1 MIIMNQDRLRR
12 VIDNMHRQGLEQI
25 LVTATASVYYL
36 TGVWVEPLERLL
48 ALYLD
53 DTGRCVLFGN
63 ALFGLE
69 EGDGLTV
76 LTHTDS
82 DDPVA
87 QIAQTVRPGKLGI
100 DKFWA
105 SRFLIGLMEQRRD
118 ITPVVGSAPVDD
130 ARMLKDAQEIEAM
143 VAASRINDQVMAI
156 ASAAVKDGATEEEL
170 AALVERTFREKG
182 ADRSSEG
189 QLVCFGPNGA
199 DPHHAPNRTVI
210 ARGDTVVFDIFIP
223 IHRYWCDMT
232 RTFFFREASDEGR
245 RVYEAVKA
253 ANLAAEAL
261 IRPGLPMRD
270 FDRAARKVIE
280 DAGYGPYFTHRL
292 GHGAGLECHEPPDN
306 SSANHTIAQ
315 PGMVFSVEP
324 GIYLPGKLGVRIEDL
339 VLVTEDGCRVLN
351 AFSKELTIL

>member
-292 GHGAGLECHEPPDN
+292 GHGAGLDCHEPPDN

>member
-232 RTFFFREASDEGR
+232 RTFFFREASGEGR

-292 GHGAGLECHEPPDN
+292 GHGAGLDCHEPPDN

>member
-1 MIIMNQDRLRR
+1 MNQDRLRR

-292 GHGAGLECHEPPDN
+292 GHGAGLDCHEPPDN

>member
-199 DPHHAPNRTVI
+199 DPHHAPNGTVI

-292 GHGAGLECHEPPDN
+292 GHGAGLDCHEPPDN

>member
-199 DPHHAPNRTVI
+199 DPHNAPNGTVI

-292 GHGAGLECHEPPDN
+292 GHGAGLDCHEPPDN